1 MGRKISVN
9 QLSEAIIEQ
18 LTEYA
23 EVVTEDM
30 KDAVKNAGKTV
41 RKDIE
46 VSAPRDTGIYAK
58 SWVVKTTKESSSAL
72 QVTVHS
78 RNSYRIAHLLE
89 HGHAKRG
96 GGRVSARPH
105 IAAAKKTGIEQL
117 ERDIER
123 SLKNG

>member
-58 SWVVKTTKESSSAL
+58 SWAVKTTKESSSAL

-78 RNSYRIAHLLE
+78 RNSYRIALE

-105 IAAAKKTGIEQL
+105 IAAAEKTGIEQL